1 MEYRPK
7 KKLTEAEKEKKR
19 AHYRENS
26 ETILAHQHSE
36 EYVENRR
43 SQRRNSEKYR
53 TYHKLDMQER
63 VQDPEFREKRNG
75 SYRKYY
81 KANAAKEGK
90 RTAQYRSEHPEKSRE
105 YMRQY
110 MKEYRAKK
118 KAERLEKK
126 D

>member
-1 MEYRPK
+1 
-7 KKLTEAEKEKKR
+7 
-19 AHYRENS
+19 
-26 ETILAHQHSE
+26 
-36 EYVENRR
+36 
-43 SQRRNSEKYR
+43 
-53 TYHKLDMQER
+53 MQER
-63 VQDPEFREKRNG
+63 VQDPDFREKRNG

-90 RTAQYRSEHPEKSRE
+90 RTAQYRSEHPEESRE

-118 KAERLEKK
+118 KAERLKKK

>member
-43 SQRRNSEKYR
+43 SQRRNSKKYKN
-53 TYHKLDMQER
+53 YQKFYQEDY
-63 VQDPEFREKRNG
+63 QKSPENRAKRNAAVVKFQQNNPEKTKE
-75 SYRKYY
+75 SNRKWW
-81 KANAAKEGK
+81 
-90 RTAQYRSEHPEKSRE
+90 SEHRE
-105 YMRQY
+105 EQRDRRTQYMR
-110 MKEYRAKK
+110 EYRAKK
-118 KAERLEKK
+118 KAEGLKK
-126 D
+126 KG

>member
-1 MEYRPK
+1 MEYKPK

-19 AHYRENS
+19 AHYRENRDK
-26 ETILAHQHSE
+26 ILEHQHSE

-43 SQRRNSEKYR
+43 QQRRNSEKYR
-53 TYHKLDMQER
+53 TYHKFDMQER

-90 RTAQYRSEHPEKSRE
+90 RTAQYRSEHPEESRE

-110 MKEYRAKK
+110 MKGYRAKK